1 MKRSSAYWKRRTLQ
15 SEQQASALGFH
26 LSKEYEKAYVRSY
39 NRILREIERLATK
52 GSVSV
57 NNLTRTE
64 IYDYGRLVN
73 LKEIIEKEFTD
84 LTTTMVAGTERTLS
98 KAYVSTLEG
107 AAKDFGI
114 DFIKPNE
121 FQVKAVV
128 NQVYKGSNYSER
140 IWNNNKALGGRIQ
153 ADMERMIIQGRSP
166 QTISKQLQRDFNV
179 GHSNSD
185 RLIRT
190 EASRVY
196 NEARTESYKRY
207 GIDKVEFLAEPG
219 ACSVCAEH
227 GGKVY
232 KLGQGPEIPL
242 HPRCK
247 CAYAPIID

>member
-1 MKRSSAYWKRRTLQ
+1 
-15 SEQQASALGFH
+15 
-26 LSKEYEKAYVRSY
+26 
-39 NRILREIERLATK
+39 
-52 GSVSV
+52 
-57 NNLTRTE
+57 
-64 IYDYGRLVN
+64 
-73 LKEIIEKEFTD
+73 
-84 LTTTMVAGTERTLS
+84 MVAGTERTLS

-153 ADMERMIIQGRSP
+153 ADMERMIVQGRSP

-196 NEARTESYKRY
+196 NEARTESYKQY
-207 GIDKVEFLAEPG
+207 GIDKVEFLAEHD
-219 ACSVCAEH
+219 ACSVCESYD
-227 GGKVY
+227 GKVY
-232 KLGQGPEIPL
+232 GLEQGPEIPV
-242 HPRCK
+242 HPNCR
-247 CAYAPIID
+247 CAYAPVVD

>member
-1 MKRSSAYWKRRTLQ
+1 MKKTSNYWKKRTLQ
-15 SEQQASALGFH
+15 SEKRAAAVGFQ
-26 LSKEYEKAYVRSY
+26 LSKEYEKMYVRSY

-52 GSVSV
+52 GGASVDS
-57 NNLTRTE
+57 LTQTE
-64 IYDYGRLVN
+64 IYEYGRLIS
-73 LKEIIEKEFTD
+73 LKEIIETEFTS
-84 LTTTMVAGTERTLS
+84 LTTKMVEGTETALGTVYETTLS
-98 KAYVSTLEG
+98 G
-107 AAKDFGI
+107 AAKDFGLT
-114 DFIKPNE
+114 FIKPNE

-179 GHSNSD
+179 GYSNSN

-207 GIDKVEFLAEPG
+207 GVEEVEFLAEAD
-219 ACSVCAEH
+219 ACSSCSQH
-227 GGKVY
+227 NGKVY
-232 KLGQGPEIPL
+232 KLEQGPELPK
-242 HPRCK
+242 HPNCR
-247 CAYAPIID
+247 CAYAPVID